1 MGRYLL
7 DDKTKAMNVKY
18 QSAKKGAV
26 SKADKVAQLREQM
39 LNKAKQQGK

>member
-18 QSAKKGAV
+18 QSEKKGAV
-26 SKADKVAQLREQM
+26 SKADKITMLREQM
-39 LNKAKQQGK
+39 LAKRKQK

>member
-18 QSAKKGAV
+18 QSEKKGAV
-26 SKADKVAQLREQM
+26 SKADKVAMLREQM
-39 LNKAKQQGK
+39 LTKKNKK